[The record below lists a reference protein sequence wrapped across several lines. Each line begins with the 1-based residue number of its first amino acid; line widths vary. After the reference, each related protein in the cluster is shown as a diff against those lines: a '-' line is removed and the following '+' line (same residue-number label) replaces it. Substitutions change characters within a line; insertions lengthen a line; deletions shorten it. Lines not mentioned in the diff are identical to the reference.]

1 MLFITV
7 VVDVVINNPI
17 GPFNFLPFDV
27 LTIPDLS
34 SVVVRPE
41 ALVSLSDALVVEP
54 ARLLLAHTGL
64 HHVNDSPGVLVI
76 PQLMPSRT
84 LTVGENFA
92 AVSTPGQGFDRSLT
106 NLHVASS
113 KILDLEFMILSAQ

>member
-17 GPFNFLPFDV
+17 GPLNFLPFDV
-27 LTIPDLS
+27 LSIPDLS

-54 ARLLLAHTGL
+54 AR
-64 HHVNDSPGVLVI
+64 SYRP
-76 PQLMPSRT
+76 PS
-84 LTVGENFA
+84 
-92 AVSTPGQGFDRSLT
+92 SQ
-106 NLHVASS
+106 
-113 KILDLEFMILSAQ
+113 